1 MDQALTWSALGCH
14 LPMMD
19 MFSRR
24 PGTRELVAVKPFPM
38 KEFPIDFNRMA
49 EFLIHKKSDLKNE
62 MLVYDTMI
70 QYEIT

>member
-1 MDQALTWSALGCH
+1 
-14 LPMMD
+14 MMD

-24 PGTRELVAVKPFPM
+24 PGTRVSSKPFPM
-38 KEFPIDFNRMA
+38 KEVPIDFNRMA
-49 EFLIHKKSDLKNE
+49 EFLIKKFDLKNE